1 MKKRILFIL
10 YFSNRNTFFRVFSWS
25 TNFIFRKMILEK
37 ELNGQNFHFLFIS
50 RNKRIVLQNNLY
62 YILFSSYE

>member
-37 ELNGQNFHFLFIS
+37 ELNGQNFHSLFIS